1 MNIASKCH
9 SLWQINACVQVIL
22 CKLILIIESVDDD
35 AESVDD
41 DAESVDDDAESV
53 DDDAESVDD
62 DADADVM
69 NMFICP
75 AGSGFVWYGGPLLK
89 VFYKSRDCRM

>member
-22 CKLILIIESVDDD
+22 CKLILII
-35 AESVDD
+35 
-41 DAESVDDDAESV
+41 ESVDDDAESV